1 MTGNIVVDLS
11 GRTAL
16 VTGASGGLGRHFS
29 KVLAAAGARVFC
41 AARSAD
47 KLDET
52 VIQITDQ
59 GDEAKAVSLDV
70 KDEVSISTAIE
81 ACGPIDVLI
90 NNAGVATTKSVLDW
104 EGTDWDDV
112 MDTNL
117 RGAWMVASAVARQMV
132 KRNAPGSIINIASIL
147 GDRVSGGV
155 LPYAVSKAGLVQM
168 TKAMALELAG
178 KGIRVNALAPGYI
191 KTDMNR
197 DFLESEAGERLMK
210 RVPQRRFGQPD
221 DLNGAL
227 LLLASDA
234 SNFMTGTVIAVDGG
248 HLVSSL

>member
-1 MTGNIVVDLS
+1 
-11 GRTAL
+11 
-16 VTGASGGLGRHFS
+16 
-29 KVLAAAGARVFC
+29 
-41 AARSAD
+41 
-47 KLDET
+47 
-52 VIQITDQ
+52 
-59 GDEAKAVSLDV
+59 
-70 KDEVSISTAIE
+70 
-81 ACGPIDVLI
+81 
-90 NNAGVATTKSVLDW
+90 
-104 EGTDWDDV
+104 

-147 GDRVSGGV
+147 GERVSGGV

-197 DFLESEAGERLMK
+197 DFLESEGGERLMK
-210 RVPQRRFGQPD
+210 RIPQLRFGEPD

-227 LLLASDA
+227 LFLASDS
-234 SNFMTGTVIAVDGG
+234 SNFMTGTVIVVDGG